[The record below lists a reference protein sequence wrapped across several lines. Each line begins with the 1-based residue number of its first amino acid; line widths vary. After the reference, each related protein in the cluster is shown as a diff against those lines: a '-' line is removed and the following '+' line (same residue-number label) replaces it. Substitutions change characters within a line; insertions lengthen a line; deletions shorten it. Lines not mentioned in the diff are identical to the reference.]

1 MSKLRGAG
9 AILHS
14 PLVHNGFRF
23 PEVELIEEDESYL
36 LEIEVKVKLGKHDIF
51 FQLQDILVDF
61 PVEVLLQRPGLLQ
74 GLIDNIRTY
83 LVTIE
88 DHGMCIYI
96 TISMPIYLCLS
107 NYHLSLL

>member
-14 PLVHNGFRF
+14 PLVHTGFRL
-23 PEVELIEEDESYL
+23 PEVEIIESDESYL

-51 FQLQDILVDF
+51 FQLQDILADF
-61 PVEVLLQRPGLLQ
+61 PAEALLQRPGLIQ
-74 GLIDNIRTY
+74 GLIDSIGTF

-88 DHGMCIYI
+88 DHGKN
-96 TISMPIYLCLS
+96 TT
-107 NYHLSLL
+107 